1 MRSRFFDLA
10 TILFIGDAVLTQLA
24 LLLGAVMRYVVPL
37 GKPLGPTEPEL
48 IVYTPLLH
56 LFVLFI
62 WPAVFVSL
70 NLYDERQANRL
81 FRQPWALL
89 VATTAAT
96 FAFAGVLYFS
106 FRDVPRIMVIYF
118 YVLDLVLL
126 FAFRLVLERVWRRE
140 QIEGQGALKLLV
152 VGANEM
158 GRTVAEAIRA
168 ELGAACVR
176 IGFLD
181 DEPTAAE
188 CAPLLG
194 SIQEARTVVTQH
206 AIDEVIIA
214 LPLAQHDRVE
224 PLLLDL
230 QTLPVHISIV
240 PDQFRLAM
248 VRASVDQV
256 AGIPLI
262 GVREPLIHGAN
273 RLLKRAFDLLV
284 SSLTLALAWPCLL
297 IIAVAIKLD
306 SAGPVIFKQERVG
319 ENGRLFWMYKF
330 RTMTTDAEK
339 NVPCTYVA
347 DENGCL
353 QPVYK
358 TPCDPR
364 VTRVGRVLRRF
375 SLDELPQLINV
386 IRGEMSLVG
395 PRPEQ
400 TFIVE
405 QYQPWQRQRLVVPP
419 GITGW
424 WQVSGRSD
432 LPMHLNTE
440 YDLFYIRN
448 YSLWLDIVI
457 LLRTLGAVIVGRGA
471 Y

>member
-10 TILFIGDAVLTQLA
+10 TTLFIGDSVLTQAA
-24 LLLGAVMRYVVPL
+24 LLLSAILRYAIPI
-37 GKPLGPTEPEL
+37 GKPLGLEDSGL

-56 LFVLFI
+56 VFVLLI

-81 FRQPWALL
+81 FRQRWALFM
-89 VATTAAT
+89 ATTTAI

-106 FRDVPRIMVIYF
+106 FRDVPRIMVVYF
-118 YVLDLVLL
+118 YVLDLALL
-126 FAFRLVLERVWRRE
+126 VAFRLILERFWSRR
-140 QIEGQGALKLLV
+140 QAEGQGTLKLLV
-152 VGANEM
+152 VGANEI
-158 GRTVAEAIRA
+158 GRAVAEAMRA
-168 ELGAACVR
+168 ELGSACVH

-181 DEPTAAE
+181 DEPAAAE
-188 CAPLLG
+188 CTPLLG
-194 SIQEARTVVTQH
+194 SISEAQVVVRRH
-206 AIDEVIIA
+206 AIDELIIA

-230 QTLPVHISIV
+230 LALPVHISIV

-262 GVREPLIHGAN
+262 GIREPLIRGAD

-284 SSLTLALAWPCLL
+284 SGLTLALVWPCLL
-297 IIAVAIKLD
+297 IIAIAIKLD
-306 SAGPVIFKQERVG
+306 SAGPIIFKQKRVG

-330 RTMTTDAEK
+330 RTMTTDAEN
-339 NVPCTYVA
+339 NVPCEYIT

-358 TPCDPR
+358 VPCDPR
-364 VTRVGRVLRRF
+364 VTRVGRILRHF
-375 SLDELPQLINV
+375 SLDELPQLLNV
-386 IRGEMSLVG
+386 IKGEMSLVG

-457 LLRTLGAVIVGRGA
+457 LLRTLGAVIQGRGA